1 MTFTNTK
8 NKQWPSYVDS
18 RVNKK
23 EHNSN
28 PEEITQDL
36 LIERNGKQYAGT
48 HLILDMW
55 QASHLD
61 KLDHIEQTLRRCIDV
76 AGATLLHIHLHHF
89 TPNGG
94 VSGVAVLAESHISI
108 HTWPERD
115 YAALD
120 IFMCGDTV
128 PEKCIDIL
136 QSAFDTQQV
145 ELTTLLRG
153 EVTTPAKDNS
163 QK

>member
-1 MTFTNTK
+1 MTTNI
-8 NKQWPSYVDS
+8 QEQQIWPSYIDS
-18 RVNKK
+18 REQKSIEV
-23 EHNSN
+23 
-28 PEEITQDL
+28 TQDL
-36 LIERNGKQYAGT
+36 LIERDGKQYAGT

-55 QASHLD
+55 QAQHLD
-61 KLDHIEQTLRRCIDV
+61 DLDLIEQTLRHCVEI

-120 IFMCGDTV
+120 IFMCGDTM
-128 PEKCIDIL
+128 PEKCIDVL
-136 QSAFDTQQV
+136 QLAFETSTV
-145 ELTTLLRG
+145 NTTTLLRG
-153 EVTTPAKDNS
+153 EVPVKQQGS
-163 QK
+163 

>member
-1 MTFTNTK
+1 MTVNTK
-8 NKQWPSYVDS
+8 IRSTNNWPSYVDS
-18 RVNKK
+18 R
-23 EHNSN
+23 
-28 PEEITQDL
+28 TQTTKNNNLTKDL
-36 LIERNGKQYAGT
+36 LIERDGKHYAGT

-55 QASHLD
+55 QAKHLD
-61 KLDHIEQTLRRCIDV
+61 NLALIEQTLRQCVEV

-120 IFMCGDTV
+120 IFMCGDTM
-128 PEKCIDIL
+128 PEKCIDVL
-136 QSAFDTQQV
+136 QTAFQTTTV
-145 ELTTLLRG
+145 EISTLLRG
-153 EVTTPAKDNS
+153 EVSPSHKE
-163 QK
+163 QRR